1 MEIQDS
7 EIQGAD
13 ASSRDDSPRKGV
25 KRGDGKIVETPL
37 MRQYYEIKQQHP
49 DAVLLFRVGD
59 FYETFGEDAIF
70 ASKVLN
76 IVLTR
81 KANGSHTFIEL
92 AGFPHH
98 ALETYLYKL
107 VRAGGK
113 VAICEQLEDPKQT
126 KKLVKRGVTELITP
140 GISLNDRLLENGKNN
155 FLCGF
160 YPGQTVLPGSASSRP
175 ASFRK
180 KSKVCQD
187 SMGVSFLDVSTGE
200 FFVAEGSLDYVH
212 KLMDNFQPSEVVMP
226 REYRDEFFRIFGNRF
241 YVTVFEDWVFKPDFA
256 RELLLKHFKTNS
268 LKGFG
273 VESMVSAQIA
283 AASCLHYLIESKHE
297 QSSHISSLQKIVESR
312 YVWMDAFT
320 LRNLELLQPSSTAV
334 DDSKESENSL
344 WAVLDK
350 TSTPMGSR
358 LLRRMICLPLKD
370 QHQLEERFDYV
381 QTLIENRED
390 ADWLEE
396 KLSQM
401 GDLERLLSKVAAMR
415 ALPREMLQLKNT
427 LGILSEM
434 KSWGEE
440 ALLSAGAL
448 SATARL
454 KALSEAGES
463 VVSAD
468 GGSEPGSGGIH
479 AGGGVSLLYR
489 WASSLD
495 ACPELHAYLEK
506 SIDPDA
512 PALLAKGGVIASGLD
527 EELDEL
533 RKIAYSGKEYL
544 ADLLQ
549 RESKQSGITG
559 LKLGFNNVY
568 GYYLEVT
575 RSFKDKV
582 PAEWVRKQ
590 TLTNAERYITQDLK
604 EYEEKVLTAQ
614 EKIATVEAALYQKVL
629 EDSSA
634 FIKRIQES
642 VQKIAFFDI
651 MLSFAKVA
659 AQNGYV
665 RPQLADSYDLEII
678 QGRHPVIERHIPA
691 GQKYVPNDI
700 RFRQDGCRIMM
711 ITGPNMS
718 GKSAVLRQTALIVLM
733 AQIGSFVPAEAACI
747 GLVDKIFTR
756 VGATDNLASGESTF
770 MVEMNE
776 TANILNNLT
785 DRSLVLLDEIGRG
798 TSTYD
803 GISIAWA
810 IAEYLHDIPKRAA
823 KVLFATHYHELNQMA
838 ARFPHIRNY
847 HVRVKEMAGQVIFL
861 RTLAEGGSEH
871 SFGIHVAQMAGM
883 PRYVVER
890 AEEILESLEKGG
902 VHGQQRAILPGLRE
916 MAADSDGEGMI
927 PEAGQESA
935 EVRSPDLSRSD
946 ADACGRKAGY
956 AAIFDSREAKTDG
969 KGLVNVGQSSGKE
982 AHKPYQLSFIQLD
995 DPLLEKIRDEI
1006 LDLDINSLT
1015 PVQALNKLDEIKRLL
1030 GKK

>member
-1 MEIQDS
+1 MDIQAEGKPDT
-7 EIQGAD
+7 EVQGD
-13 ASSRDDSPRKGV
+13 ENTPKKGV
-25 KRGDGKIVETPL
+25 KRGDGKVVETPL

-113 VAICEQLEDPKQT
+113 VAICEQLEDPKLT

-155 FLCGF
+155 FLCGL
-160 YPGQTVLPGSASSRP
+160 YPGQAGPAGWGASLRQA
-175 ASFRK
+175 ASKK
-180 KSKVCQD
+180 KSKPAQE
-187 SMGVSFLDVSTGE
+187 MGISFLDVSTGE
-200 FFVAEGSLDYVH
+200 FFVAEGNMEYIH
-212 KLMDNFQPSEVVMP
+212 KLIDNFQPSEIVMP
-226 REYRDEFFRIFGNRF
+226 RDYRDEFFRLFGNRY

-273 VESMVSAQIA
+273 VENMVAAQIA

-334 DDSKESENSL
+334 DDSKAAENSL

-370 QHQLEERFDYV
+370 KDQLEERFDYV
-381 QTLIENRED
+381 QTLVENREA
-390 ADWLEE
+390 ADFLED
-396 KLSQM
+396 KFSQI

-427 LGILSEM
+427 LGILAGI
-434 KSWGEE
+434 KTWGE
-440 ALLSAGAL
+440 
-448 SATARL
+448 T
-454 KALSEAGES
+454 ALSEI
-463 VVSAD
+463 
-468 GGSEPGSGGIH
+468 P
-479 AGGGVSLLYR
+479 LLQA
-489 WASSLD
+489 WAASLD
-495 ACPELHAYLEK
+495 ECSQLHDYLAK

-512 PALLAKGGVIASGLD
+512 PALLSKGGVVASGVD
-527 EELDEL
+527 AELDEL
-533 RKIAYSGKEYL
+533 RRIAYSGKEYL
-544 ADLLQ
+544 AELLQ
-549 RESKQSGITG
+549 RESRQSGISG

-575 RSFKDKV
+575 HSFKDKV

-614 EKIATVEAALYQKVL
+614 DKITTVEAALYQKIL
-629 EDSSA
+629 EYSST

-642 VQKIAFFDI
+642 VQKIASFDV

-659 AQNGYV
+659 AQNKYV
-665 RPQLADSYDLEII
+665 RPQLMDSYDLEII

-700 RFRQDGCRIMM
+700 RFQKEGCRIMM

-733 AQIGSFVPAEAACI
+733 AQIGCFVPAEAARI

-847 HVRVKEMAGQVIFL
+847 HVRVKEMDGQVIFL

-883 PRYVVER
+883 PRFVVER
-890 AEEILESLEKGG
+890 AEEILGSLEKGG
-902 VHGQQRAILPGLRE
+902 VQGGQQRAILPGLNRVV
-916 MAADSDGEGMI
+916 AGSDRTEGDVTGTMEDFGQAEASECQGGGEASLETCSGKDIDGQMVGD
-927 PEAGQESA
+927 EAT
-935 EVRSPDLSRSD
+935 
-946 ADACGRKAGY
+946 
-956 AAIFDSREAKTDG
+956 FDSPERKMTG
-969 KGLVNVGQSSGKE
+969 KRGDRTMQPSEKE
-982 AHKPYQLSFIQLD
+982 VHKPYQLSFIQLD

-1006 LDLDINSLT
+1006 MDLDINSLT

>member
-1 MEIQDS
+1 MDIQAEGKPDT
-7 EIQGAD
+7 EVQGDKNA
-13 ASSRDDSPRKGV
+13 PKKGV
-25 KRGDGKIVETPL
+25 KRGDGKVVETPL

-113 VAICEQLEDPKQT
+113 VAICEQLEDPKLT

-155 FLCGF
+155 FLCGL
-160 YPGQTVLPGSASSRP
+160 YPGQAGPAGWGASLRQA
-175 ASFRK
+175 ASKK
-180 KSKVCQD
+180 KSKPAQE
-187 SMGVSFLDVSTGE
+187 MGISFLDVSTGE
-200 FFVAEGSLDYVH
+200 FFVAEGNMEYIH
-212 KLMDNFQPSEVVMP
+212 KLIDNFQPSEIVMP
-226 REYRDEFFRIFGNRF
+226 RDYRDEFFRLFGNRY

-273 VESMVSAQIA
+273 VENMVAAQIA

-334 DDSKESENSL
+334 DDSKAAENSL

-370 QHQLEERFDYV
+370 KDQLEERFDYV
-381 QTLIENRED
+381 QTLVENREA
-390 ADWLEE
+390 ADFLED
-396 KLSQM
+396 KFSQI

-427 LGILSEM
+427 LGILAGI
-434 KSWGEE
+434 KTWGE
-440 ALLSAGAL
+440 
-448 SATARL
+448 T
-454 KALSEAGES
+454 ALSEI
-463 VVSAD
+463 
-468 GGSEPGSGGIH
+468 P
-479 AGGGVSLLYR
+479 LLQA
-489 WASSLD
+489 WAASLD
-495 ACPELHAYLEK
+495 ECSQLHDYLAK

-512 PALLAKGGVIASGLD
+512 PALLSKGGVVASGVD
-527 EELDEL
+527 AELDEL
-533 RKIAYSGKEYL
+533 RRIAYSGKEYL
-544 ADLLQ
+544 AELLQ
-549 RESKQSGITG
+549 RESRQSGISG

-575 RSFKDKV
+575 HSFKDKV

-614 EKIATVEAALYQKVL
+614 DKITTVEAALYQKIL
-629 EDSSA
+629 EYSST

-642 VQKIAFFDI
+642 VQKIASFDV

-659 AQNGYV
+659 AQNKYV
-665 RPQLADSYDLEII
+665 RPQLMDSYDLEII

-700 RFRQDGCRIMM
+700 RFQKEGCRIMM

-733 AQIGSFVPAEAACI
+733 AQIGCFVPAEAARI

-847 HVRVKEMAGQVIFL
+847 HVRVKEMDGQVIFL

-883 PRYVVER
+883 PRFVVER
-890 AEEILESLEKGG
+890 AEEILGSLEKGG
-902 VHGQQRAILPGLRE
+902 VQGGQQRAILPGLNRVVTG
-916 MAADSDGEGMI
+916 SDGTEGDVTGMMKDSGQA
-927 PEAGQESA
+927 EASGCQGDGEASSETCFGEDIDGQMVGDEA
-935 EVRSPDLSRSD
+935 T
-946 ADACGRKAGY
+946 
-956 AAIFDSREAKTDG
+956 FDSPERKMTG
-969 KGLVNVGQSSGKE
+969 KRGDRTMQPSEKE
-982 AHKPYQLSFIQLD
+982 VHKPYQLSFIQLD

-1006 LDLDINSLT
+1006 MDLDINSLT

>member
-1 MEIQDS
+1 MVQEIS
-7 EIQGAD
+7 EESQGTQGRA
-13 ASSRDDSPRKGV
+13 AAKKGV
-25 KRGDGKIVETPL
+25 KRGDGTLVETPL

-92 AGFPHH
+92 AGFPYH

-113 VAICEQLEDPKQT
+113 VAICEQLEDPKLT

-140 GISLNDRLLENGKNN
+140 GISFNDRLLENGKNN
-155 FLCGF
+155 FLCGLF
-160 YPGQTVLPGSASSRP
+160 PGPDSLFLPG
-175 ASFRK
+175 RK
-180 KSKVCQD
+180 KSRKPASD
-187 SMGVSFLDVSTGE
+187 ISMGVAFLDVSTGE
-200 FFVAEGSLDYVH
+200 FFVAEGKQDYVR
-212 KLMDNFQPSEVVMP
+212 KLLDNFQPSEVVLP
-226 REYRDEFFRIFGNRF
+226 RAYREDFFQSFGNCY

-273 VESMVSAQIA
+273 VEEMPAAQIA

-297 QSSHISSLQKIVESR
+297 KSSHISSLQKIEESR

-320 LRNLELLQPSSTAV
+320 LRNLELLQPSSSAV
-334 DDSKESENSL
+334 EASKEAENSL

-350 TSTPMGSR
+350 TVTPMGSR

-370 QHQLEERFDYV
+370 KSALEERFDYV
-381 QTLIENRED
+381 QALFGNPDEASFLGD
-390 ADWLEE
+390 KLEH
-396 KLSQM
+396 M

-415 ALPREMLQLKNT
+415 ALPREMLQLKTALGLLAEIKAWGESAKNVEQKVENRREGKDGENT
-427 LGILSEM
+427 LNADSGLSGKKLVRE
-434 KSWGEE
+434 
-440 ALLSAGAL
+440 
-448 SATARL
+448 
-454 KALSEAGES
+454 
-463 VVSAD
+463 
-468 GGSEPGSGGIH
+468 
-479 AGGGVSLLYR
+479 
-489 WASSLD
+489 WAASLD
-495 ACPELHAYLEK
+495 TCSELYDYLEK
-506 SIDPDA
+506 SINPEA
-512 PALLAKGGVIASGLD
+512 PTLLAKGDVIASGMD
-527 EELDEL
+527 TELDEL
-533 RKIAYSGKEYL
+533 RKIAFSGKEYL
-544 ADLLQ
+544 AELLQ
-549 RESKQSGITG
+549 RESQESGITG

-575 RSFKDKV
+575 QSFKDKV
-582 PAEWVRKQ
+582 PPQWVRKQ

-604 EYEEKVLTAQ
+604 AYEEKVLTAQ
-614 EKIATVEAALYQKVL
+614 EKITTVESRLYQQVL
-629 EDSSA
+629 A
-634 FIKRIQES
+634 HAATYIKRIQES
-642 VQKIAFFDI
+642 VQKIAFFDV
-651 MLSFAKVA
+651 MLSFAKVSK
-659 AQNGYV
+659 QNKYV
-665 RPQLADSYDLEII
+665 RPDLENDYDLEII

-691 GQKYVPNDI
+691 GQSYVPNDI
-700 RFRQDGCRIMM
+700 RFKRDACRIMM

-733 AQIGSFVPAEAACI
+733 AQIGCFVPAQAARI

-810 IAEYLHDIPKRAA
+810 IAEYLHDAPKRSA

-847 HVRVKEMAGQVIFL
+847 HVRVKEVGDQVIFL

-871 SFGIHVAQMAGM
+871 SFGIHVAQLAGM
-883 PRYVVER
+883 PPFVVRR
-890 AEEILESLEKGG
+890 AEEILQGLENGT
-902 VHGQQRAILPGLRE
+902 
-916 MAADSDGEGMI
+916 
-927 PEAGQESA
+927 GQERLQ
-935 EVRSPDLSRSD
+935 RSISDLSRSVEAPAGQD
-946 ADACGRKAGY
+946 GDGLPASQVPTSDSQEVKMLSNPLSDGTQNADK
-956 AAIFDSREAKTDG
+956 
-969 KGLVNVGQSSGKE
+969 KE
-982 AHKPYQLSFIQLD
+982 HKPYQLSFIQLD

-1006 LDLDINSLT
+1006 MDLDINSLT
-1015 PVQALNKLDEIKRLL
+1015 PVQALNKLDEIKRLI
-1030 GKK
+1030 GKKD

>member
-1 MEIQDS
+1 MDIQAEGKPDT
-7 EIQGAD
+7 EVQGD
-13 ASSRDDSPRKGV
+13 ENTPKKGV
-25 KRGDGKIVETPL
+25 KRGDGKVVETPL

-113 VAICEQLEDPKQT
+113 VAICEQLEDPKLT

-155 FLCGF
+155 FLCGL
-160 YPGQTVLPGSASSRP
+160 YPGQAGPAGWGASLRQA
-175 ASFRK
+175 ASKK
-180 KSKVCQD
+180 KSKPAQE
-187 SMGVSFLDVSTGE
+187 MGISFLDVSTGE
-200 FFVAEGSLDYVH
+200 FFVAEGNMEYIH
-212 KLMDNFQPSEVVMP
+212 KLIDNFQPSEIVMP
-226 REYRDEFFRIFGNRF
+226 RDYRDEFFRLFGNRY

-273 VESMVSAQIA
+273 VENMVAAQIA

-334 DDSKESENSL
+334 DDSKEAENSL

-370 QHQLEERFDYV
+370 KDQLEERFDYV
-381 QTLIENRED
+381 QTLVENREA
-390 ADWLEE
+390 ADFLED
-396 KLSQM
+396 KLSQI

-427 LGILSEM
+427 LGILAGI
-434 KSWGEE
+434 KTWGE
-440 ALLSAGAL
+440 
-448 SATARL
+448 T
-454 KALSEAGES
+454 ALSEI
-463 VVSAD
+463 
-468 GGSEPGSGGIH
+468 P
-479 AGGGVSLLYR
+479 LLQA
-489 WASSLD
+489 WAASLD
-495 ACPELHAYLEK
+495 ECPQLHDYLAK

-512 PALLAKGGVIASGLD
+512 PALLSKGGVVASGVD
-527 EELDEL
+527 AELDEL
-533 RKIAYSGKEYL
+533 RRIAYSGKEYL
-544 ADLLQ
+544 AELLQ
-549 RESKQSGITG
+549 RESRQSGISG

-575 RSFKDKV
+575 HSFKDKV

-614 EKIATVEAALYQKVL
+614 DKITTVEAALYQKIL
-629 EDSSA
+629 EYSSA

-642 VQKIAFFDI
+642 VQKIASFDV

-659 AQNGYV
+659 AQNKYV
-665 RPQLADSYDLEII
+665 RPQLMDSYDLEII

-700 RFRQDGCRIMM
+700 RFQKEGCRIMM

-733 AQIGSFVPAEAACI
+733 AQIGCFVPAEAARI

-847 HVRVKEMAGQVIFL
+847 HVRVKEMDGQVIFL

-883 PRYVVER
+883 PRFVVER
-890 AEEILESLEKGG
+890 AEEILGSLEKGG
-902 VHGQQRAILPGLRE
+902 VQGGQQRAILPGLNRVV
-916 MAADSDGEGMI
+916 AGSDRTEGDVTGTMEDFGQAEASECQGGGEASLETCSGKDIDGQMVGD
-927 PEAGQESA
+927 EAT
-935 EVRSPDLSRSD
+935 
-946 ADACGRKAGY
+946 
-956 AAIFDSREAKTDG
+956 FDSPERKMTG
-969 KGLVNVGQSSGKE
+969 KRGDRTMQPSEKE
-982 AHKPYQLSFIQLD
+982 VHKPYQLSLIQLD

-1006 LDLDINSLT
+1006 MDLDINSLT

>member
-1 MEIQDS
+1 MDIQAEGKPDT
-7 EIQGAD
+7 EVQGD
-13 ASSRDDSPRKGV
+13 ENTPKKGV
-25 KRGDGKIVETPL
+25 KRGDGKVVETPL

-113 VAICEQLEDPKQT
+113 VAICEQLEDPKLT

-155 FLCGF
+155 FLCGL
-160 YPGQTVLPGSASSRP
+160 YPGQAGPAGWGASLRQA
-175 ASFRK
+175 ASKK
-180 KSKVCQD
+180 KSKPAQE
-187 SMGVSFLDVSTGE
+187 MGISFLDVSTGE
-200 FFVAEGSLDYVH
+200 FFVAEGNMEYIH
-212 KLMDNFQPSEVVMP
+212 KLIDNFQPSEIVMP
-226 REYRDEFFRIFGNRF
+226 RDYRDEFFRLFGNRY

-273 VESMVSAQIA
+273 VENMVAAQIA

-334 DDSKESENSL
+334 DDSKAAENSL

-370 QHQLEERFDYV
+370 KDQLEERFDYV
-381 QTLIENRED
+381 QTLVENREA
-390 ADWLEE
+390 ADFLED
-396 KLSQM
+396 KFSQI

-427 LGILSEM
+427 LGILAGI
-434 KSWGEE
+434 KTWGE
-440 ALLSAGAL
+440 
-448 SATARL
+448 T
-454 KALSEAGES
+454 ALSEI
-463 VVSAD
+463 
-468 GGSEPGSGGIH
+468 P
-479 AGGGVSLLYR
+479 LLQA
-489 WASSLD
+489 WAASLD
-495 ACPELHAYLEK
+495 ECSQLHDYLAK

-512 PALLAKGGVIASGLD
+512 PALLSKGGVVASGVD
-527 EELDEL
+527 AELDEL
-533 RKIAYSGKEYL
+533 RRIAYSGKEYL
-544 ADLLQ
+544 AELLQ
-549 RESKQSGITG
+549 RESRQSGISG

-575 RSFKDKV
+575 HSFKDKV

-614 EKIATVEAALYQKVL
+614 DKITTVEAALYQKIL
-629 EDSSA
+629 EYSST

-642 VQKIAFFDI
+642 VQKIASFDV

-659 AQNGYV
+659 AQNKYV
-665 RPQLADSYDLEII
+665 RPQLMDSYDLEII

-700 RFRQDGCRIMM
+700 RFQKEGCRIMM

-733 AQIGSFVPAEAACI
+733 AQIGCFVPAEAARI

-847 HVRVKEMAGQVIFL
+847 HVRVKEMDGQVIFL

-883 PRYVVER
+883 PRFVVER
-890 AEEILESLEKGG
+890 AEEILGSLEKGG
-902 VHGQQRAILPGLRE
+902 VQGGQQRAILPGLNRVV
-916 MAADSDGEGMI
+916 AGSDRTEGDVTGTMEDFGQAEASKCQGGGEASLETCSGKDIDGQMVGD
-927 PEAGQESA
+927 EAT
-935 EVRSPDLSRSD
+935 
-946 ADACGRKAGY
+946 
-956 AAIFDSREAKTDG
+956 FDSPERKMTG
-969 KGLVNVGQSSGKE
+969 KRGDRTMQPSEKE
-982 AHKPYQLSFIQLD
+982 VHKPYQLSFIQLD

-1006 LDLDINSLT
+1006 MDLDINSLT

>member
-1 MEIQDS
+1 MDIQAEGKPDT
-7 EIQGAD
+7 EVQGDENA
-13 ASSRDDSPRKGV
+13 PKKGV
-25 KRGDGKIVETPL
+25 KRGDGKVVETPL

-113 VAICEQLEDPKQT
+113 VAICEQLEDPKLT

-155 FLCGF
+155 FLCGL
-160 YPGQTVLPGSASSRP
+160 YPGQAGPAGWGASLRQA
-175 ASFRK
+175 ASKK
-180 KSKVCQD
+180 KSKPAQE
-187 SMGVSFLDVSTGE
+187 MGISFLDVSTGE
-200 FFVAEGSLDYVH
+200 FFVAEGNMEYIH
-212 KLMDNFQPSEVVMP
+212 KLIDNFQPSEIVMP
-226 REYRDEFFRIFGNRF
+226 RDYRDEFFRLFGNRY

-273 VESMVSAQIA
+273 VENMVAAQIA

-334 DDSKESENSL
+334 DDSKEAENSL

-370 QHQLEERFDYV
+370 KDQLEERFDYV
-381 QTLIENRED
+381 QTLVENREA
-390 ADWLEE
+390 ADFLED
-396 KLSQM
+396 KLSQI

-427 LGILSEM
+427 LGVLAGI
-434 KSWGEE
+434 KSWGE
-440 ALLSAGAL
+440 
-448 SATARL
+448 T
-454 KALSEAGES
+454 ALSEI
-463 VVSAD
+463 
-468 GGSEPGSGGIH
+468 P
-479 AGGGVSLLYR
+479 LLQA
-489 WASSLD
+489 WAASLD
-495 ACPELHAYLEK
+495 ECSQLHDYLAK

-512 PALLAKGGVIASGLD
+512 PALLSKGGVVASGVD
-527 EELDEL
+527 AELDEL
-533 RKIAYSGKEYL
+533 RRIAYSGKEYL
-544 ADLLQ
+544 AELLQ
-549 RESKQSGITG
+549 RESRQSGISG

-575 RSFKDKV
+575 HSFKDKV

-614 EKIATVEAALYQKVL
+614 DKITTVEAALYQKIL
-629 EDSSA
+629 EYSST

-642 VQKIAFFDI
+642 VQKIASFDV

-659 AQNGYV
+659 AQNKYV
-665 RPQLADSYDLEII
+665 RPQLMDSYDLEII

-700 RFRQDGCRIMM
+700 RFQKEGCRIMM

-733 AQIGSFVPAEAACI
+733 AQIGCFVPAEAARI

-847 HVRVKEMAGQVIFL
+847 HVRVKEMDGQVIFL

-883 PRYVVER
+883 PRFVVER
-890 AEEILESLEKGG
+890 AEEILGSLEKGG
-902 VHGQQRAILPGLRE
+902 VQGGQQRAILPGLNRVVAGLDRTE
-916 MAADSDGEGMI
+916 GDVTGTMEDSGQAEASECQGGGEASLETCSGKDIDGQMVGD
-927 PEAGQESA
+927 EAT
-935 EVRSPDLSRSD
+935 
-946 ADACGRKAGY
+946 
-956 AAIFDSREAKTDG
+956 FDSPERKVTG
-969 KGLVNVGQSSGKE
+969 KRGDRTMQPSEKE
-982 AHKPYQLSFIQLD
+982 VHKPYQLSFIQLD

-1006 LDLDINSLT
+1006 MDLDINSLT

>member
-448 SATARL
+448 SATAL

-642 VQKIAFFDI
+642 VQKIAFFDV

-700 RFRQDGCRIMM
+700 RFRKDGCRIMM

-847 HVRVKEMAGQVIFL
+847 HVRVKEMDGQVIFL

-946 ADACGRKAGY
+946 ADACGRKAEY

>member
-1 MEIQDS
+1 MDIQAEGKPDT
-7 EIQGAD
+7 EVQGD
-13 ASSRDDSPRKGV
+13 ENTPKKGV
-25 KRGDGKIVETPL
+25 KRGDGKVVETPL

-113 VAICEQLEDPKQT
+113 VAICEQLEDPKLT

-155 FLCGF
+155 FLCGL
-160 YPGQTVLPGSASSRP
+160 YPGQAGPAGWGASLRQA
-175 ASFRK
+175 ASKK
-180 KSKVCQD
+180 KSKPAQE
-187 SMGVSFLDVSTGE
+187 MGISFLDVSTGE
-200 FFVAEGSLDYVH
+200 FFVAEGNMEYIH
-212 KLMDNFQPSEVVMP
+212 KLIDNFQPSEIVMP
-226 REYRDEFFRIFGNRF
+226 RDYRDEFFRLFGNRY

-273 VESMVSAQIA
+273 VENMVAAQIA

-334 DDSKESENSL
+334 DDSKEAENSL

-370 QHQLEERFDYV
+370 KDQLEERFDYV
-381 QTLIENRED
+381 QTLVENREA
-390 ADWLEE
+390 ADFLED
-396 KLSQM
+396 KFSQI

-427 LGILSEM
+427 LGILAGI
-434 KSWGEE
+434 KTWGE
-440 ALLSAGAL
+440 
-448 SATARL
+448 T
-454 KALSEAGES
+454 ALSEI
-463 VVSAD
+463 
-468 GGSEPGSGGIH
+468 P
-479 AGGGVSLLYR
+479 LLQA
-489 WASSLD
+489 WAASLD
-495 ACPELHAYLEK
+495 ECSQLHDYLAK

-512 PALLAKGGVIASGLD
+512 PALLSKGGVVASGVD
-527 EELDEL
+527 AELDEL
-533 RKIAYSGKEYL
+533 RRIAYSGKEYL
-544 ADLLQ
+544 AELLQ
-549 RESKQSGITG
+549 RESRQSGISG

-575 RSFKDKV
+575 HSFKDKV

-614 EKIATVEAALYQKVL
+614 DKITTVEAALYQKIL
-629 EDSSA
+629 EYSST

-642 VQKIAFFDI
+642 VQKIASFDV

-659 AQNGYV
+659 AQNKYV
-665 RPQLADSYDLEII
+665 RPQLMDSYDLEII

-700 RFRQDGCRIMM
+700 RFQKEGCRIMM

-733 AQIGSFVPAEAACI
+733 AQIGCFVPAEAARI

-847 HVRVKEMAGQVIFL
+847 HVRVKEMDGQVIFL

-883 PRYVVER
+883 PRFVVER
-890 AEEILESLEKGG
+890 AEEILGSLEKGG
-902 VHGQQRAILPGLRE
+902 VQGGQQRAILPGLNRVV
-916 MAADSDGEGMI
+916 AGSDRTEGDVTGTMEDFGQAEASECQGGGEASLETCSGKDIDGQMVGD
-927 PEAGQESA
+927 EAT
-935 EVRSPDLSRSD
+935 
-946 ADACGRKAGY
+946 
-956 AAIFDSREAKTDG
+956 FDSPERKMTG
-969 KGLVNVGQSSGKE
+969 KRGDRTMQPSEKE
-982 AHKPYQLSFIQLD
+982 VHKPYQLSFIQLD

-1006 LDLDINSLT
+1006 MDLDINSLT

>member
-1 MEIQDS
+1 MDIQAEEKPDA
-7 EIQGAD
+7 EVQGD
-13 ASSRDDSPRKGV
+13 ENTPKKGV
-25 KRGDGKIVETPL
+25 KRGDGKVVETPL

-113 VAICEQLEDPKQT
+113 VAICEQLEDPKLT

-155 FLCGF
+155 FLCGL
-160 YPGQTVLPGSASSRP
+160 YPGQAGPAGWGASLRQA
-175 ASFRK
+175 ASKK
-180 KSKVCQD
+180 KSKPAQE
-187 SMGVSFLDVSTGE
+187 MGISFLDVSTGE
-200 FFVAEGSLDYVH
+200 FFVAEGNMEYIH
-212 KLMDNFQPSEVVMP
+212 KLIDNFQPSEIVMP
-226 REYRDEFFRIFGNRF
+226 RDYRDEFFRLFGNRY

-273 VESMVSAQIA
+273 VENMVAAQIA

-334 DDSKESENSL
+334 DDSKEAENSL

-370 QHQLEERFDYV
+370 KDQLEERFDYV
-381 QTLIENRED
+381 QTLVENREA
-390 ADWLEE
+390 ADFLED
-396 KLSQM
+396 KFSQI

-427 LGILSEM
+427 LGILAGI
-434 KSWGEE
+434 KTWGE
-440 ALLSAGAL
+440 
-448 SATARL
+448 T
-454 KALSEAGES
+454 ALSEI
-463 VVSAD
+463 
-468 GGSEPGSGGIH
+468 P
-479 AGGGVSLLYR
+479 LLQA
-489 WASSLD
+489 WAASLD
-495 ACPELHAYLEK
+495 ECSQLHDYLAK

-512 PALLAKGGVIASGLD
+512 PALLSKGGVVASGVD
-527 EELDEL
+527 AELDEL
-533 RKIAYSGKEYL
+533 RRIAYSGKEYL
-544 ADLLQ
+544 AELLQ
-549 RESKQSGITG
+549 RESRQSGISG

-575 RSFKDKV
+575 HSFKDKV

-614 EKIATVEAALYQKVL
+614 DKITTVEAALYQKIL
-629 EDSSA
+629 EYSST

-642 VQKIAFFDI
+642 VQKIASFDV

-659 AQNGYV
+659 AQNKYV
-665 RPQLADSYDLEII
+665 RPQLMDSYDLEII

-700 RFRQDGCRIMM
+700 RFQKEGCRIMM

-733 AQIGSFVPAEAACI
+733 AQIGCFVPAEAARI

-847 HVRVKEMAGQVIFL
+847 HVRVKEMDGQVIFL

-883 PRYVVER
+883 PRFVVER
-890 AEEILESLEKGG
+890 AEEILGSLEKGG
-902 VHGQQRAILPGLRE
+902 VQGGQQRAILPGLNRVVAGTDGMKGDVTGTME
-916 MAADSDGEGMI
+916 DSGQAEASECQGGGEASLETCSGKDIDGQMVGD
-927 PEAGQESA
+927 EAT
-935 EVRSPDLSRSD
+935 
-946 ADACGRKAGY
+946 
-956 AAIFDSREAKTDG
+956 FDSPERKMTG
-969 KGLVNVGQSSGKE
+969 KRGDRTMQPSEKE
-982 AHKPYQLSFIQLD
+982 VHKPYQLSFIQLD

-1006 LDLDINSLT
+1006 MDLDINSLT

>member
-1 MEIQDS
+1 MDIQAEGKPDT
-7 EIQGAD
+7 EVQGD
-13 ASSRDDSPRKGV
+13 ENTPKKGV
-25 KRGDGKIVETPL
+25 KRGDGKVVETPL

-113 VAICEQLEDPKQT
+113 VAICEQLEDPKLT

-155 FLCGF
+155 FLCGL
-160 YPGQTVLPGSASSRP
+160 YPGQAGPAGWGASLRQA
-175 ASFRK
+175 ASKK
-180 KSKVCQD
+180 KSKPAQE
-187 SMGVSFLDVSTGE
+187 MGISFLDVSTGE
-200 FFVAEGSLDYVH
+200 FFVAEGNMEYIH
-212 KLMDNFQPSEVVMP
+212 KLIDNFQPSEIVMP
-226 REYRDEFFRIFGNRF
+226 RDYRDEFFRLFGNRY

-273 VESMVSAQIA
+273 VENMVAAQIA

-334 DDSKESENSL
+334 DDSKEAENSL

-370 QHQLEERFDYV
+370 KDQLEERFDYV
-381 QTLIENRED
+381 QTLVENREA
-390 ADWLEE
+390 ADFLED
-396 KLSQM
+396 KFSQI

-427 LGILSEM
+427 LGILAGI
-434 KSWGEE
+434 KTWGE
-440 ALLSAGAL
+440 
-448 SATARL
+448 T
-454 KALSEAGES
+454 ALSEI
-463 VVSAD
+463 
-468 GGSEPGSGGIH
+468 P
-479 AGGGVSLLYR
+479 LLQA
-489 WASSLD
+489 WAASLD
-495 ACPELHAYLEK
+495 ECSQLHDYLAK

-512 PALLAKGGVIASGLD
+512 PALLSKGGVVASGVD
-527 EELDEL
+527 AELDEL
-533 RKIAYSGKEYL
+533 RRIAYSGKEYL
-544 ADLLQ
+544 AELLQ
-549 RESKQSGITG
+549 RESRQSGISG

-575 RSFKDKV
+575 HSFKDKV

-614 EKIATVEAALYQKVL
+614 DKITTVEAALYQKIL
-629 EDSSA
+629 EYSST

-642 VQKIAFFDI
+642 VQKIASFDV

-659 AQNGYV
+659 AQNKYV
-665 RPQLADSYDLEII
+665 RPQLMDSYDLEII

-700 RFRQDGCRIMM
+700 RFQKEGCRIMM

-733 AQIGSFVPAEAACI
+733 AQIGCFVPAEAARI

-847 HVRVKEMAGQVIFL
+847 HVRVKEMDGQVIFL

-883 PRYVVER
+883 PRFVVER
-890 AEEILESLEKGG
+890 AEEILGSLEKGG
-902 VHGQQRAILPGLRE
+902 VQGGQQRAILPGLNRVV
-916 MAADSDGEGMI
+916 AGSDRTEGDVTGTMEDFGQAEASECQGGGEASLETCSGKDIDGQMVGD
-927 PEAGQESA
+927 EAT
-935 EVRSPDLSRSD
+935 
-946 ADACGRKAGY
+946 
-956 AAIFDSREAKTDG
+956 FDSPERKMTG
-969 KGLVNVGQSSGKE
+969 KRGGRVMQPSEKE
-982 AHKPYQLSFIQLD
+982 VHKPYQLSFIQLD

-1006 LDLDINSLT
+1006 MDLDINSLT

>member
-440 ALLSAGAL
+440 ALLSAG
-448 SATARL
+448 
-454 KALSEAGES
+454 ES

-479 AGGGVSLLYR
+479 AVGGVSLLYR

-642 VQKIAFFDI
+642 VQKIAFFDV

-700 RFRQDGCRIMM
+700 RFRKDGCRIMM

>member
-1 MEIQDS
+1 MDIQAEGKPDT
-7 EIQGAD
+7 EVQGDENA
-13 ASSRDDSPRKGV
+13 PKKGV
-25 KRGDGKIVETPL
+25 KRGDGKVVETPL

-113 VAICEQLEDPKQT
+113 VAICEQLEDPKLT

-155 FLCGF
+155 FLCGL
-160 YPGQTVLPGSASSRP
+160 YPGQAGPAGWGASLRQA
-175 ASFRK
+175 ASKK
-180 KSKVCQD
+180 KSKPAQE
-187 SMGVSFLDVSTGE
+187 MGISFLDVSTGE
-200 FFVAEGSLDYVH
+200 FFVAEGHMEYIH
-212 KLMDNFQPSEVVMP
+212 KLIDNFQPSEIVMP
-226 REYRDEFFRIFGNRF
+226 RDYRDEFFRLFGNRY
-241 YVTVFEDWVFKPDFA
+241 YVTVFEDWVFKSDFA

-273 VESMVSAQIA
+273 VENMVAAQIA

-334 DDSKESENSL
+334 DDSKEAENSL

-370 QHQLEERFDYV
+370 KDQLEERFDYV
-381 QTLIENRED
+381 QTLVENREA
-390 ADWLEE
+390 ADFLED
-396 KLSQM
+396 KFSQI

-427 LGILSEM
+427 LGILAGI
-434 KSWGEE
+434 KTWGE
-440 ALLSAGAL
+440 
-448 SATARL
+448 T
-454 KALSEAGES
+454 ALSEI
-463 VVSAD
+463 
-468 GGSEPGSGGIH
+468 P
-479 AGGGVSLLYR
+479 LLQA
-489 WASSLD
+489 WAASLD
-495 ACPELHAYLEK
+495 ECSQLHDYLAK

-512 PALLAKGGVIASGLD
+512 PALLSKGGVVASGVD
-527 EELDEL
+527 AELDEL
-533 RKIAYSGKEYL
+533 RRIAYSGKEYL
-544 ADLLQ
+544 AELLQ
-549 RESKQSGITG
+549 RESRQSGISG

-575 RSFKDKV
+575 HSFKDKV

-614 EKIATVEAALYQKVL
+614 DKITTVEAALYQKIL
-629 EDSSA
+629 EYSST

-642 VQKIAFFDI
+642 VQKIASFDV

-659 AQNGYV
+659 AQNKYV
-665 RPQLADSYDLEII
+665 RPQLMDSYDLEII

-700 RFRQDGCRIMM
+700 RFQKEGCRIMM

-733 AQIGSFVPAEAACI
+733 AQIGCFVPAEAARI

-847 HVRVKEMAGQVIFL
+847 HVRVKEMDGQVIFL

-883 PRYVVER
+883 PRFVVER
-890 AEEILESLEKGG
+890 AEEILGSLEKGG
-902 VHGQQRAILPGLRE
+902 VQGGQQRAILPGLNRVV
-916 MAADSDGEGMI
+916 AGSDRTEGDVTGTMEDFGQAEASECQGGGEASLETCSGKDIDGQMVGD
-927 PEAGQESA
+927 EAT
-935 EVRSPDLSRSD
+935 
-946 ADACGRKAGY
+946 
-956 AAIFDSREAKTDG
+956 FDSPERKMTG
-969 KGLVNVGQSSGKE
+969 KRGDRTMQPSEKE
-982 AHKPYQLSFIQLD
+982 VHKPYQLSFIQLD

-1006 LDLDINSLT
+1006 MDLDINSLT

>member
-1 MEIQDS
+1 MDIQAEGKPDT
-7 EIQGAD
+7 EVQGD
-13 ASSRDDSPRKGV
+13 ENTPKKGV
-25 KRGDGKIVETPL
+25 KRGDGKVVETPL

-113 VAICEQLEDPKQT
+113 VAICEQLEDPKLT

-155 FLCGF
+155 FLCGL
-160 YPGQTVLPGSASSRP
+160 YPGQAGPAGWGASLRQA
-175 ASFRK
+175 ASKK
-180 KSKVCQD
+180 KSKPAQE
-187 SMGVSFLDVSTGE
+187 MGISFLDVSTGE
-200 FFVAEGSLDYVH
+200 FFVAEGNMEYIH
-212 KLMDNFQPSEVVMP
+212 KLIDNFQPSEIVMP
-226 REYRDEFFRIFGNRF
+226 RDYRDEFFRLFGNRY

-273 VESMVSAQIA
+273 VENMVAAQIA

-334 DDSKESENSL
+334 DDSKEAENSL

-370 QHQLEERFDYV
+370 KDQLEERFDYV
-381 QTLIENRED
+381 QTLVENREA
-390 ADWLEE
+390 ADFLED
-396 KLSQM
+396 KLSQI

-427 LGILSEM
+427 LGILAGI
-434 KSWGEE
+434 KAWGE
-440 ALLSAGAL
+440 
-448 SATARL
+448 T
-454 KALSEAGES
+454 ALSEI
-463 VVSAD
+463 
-468 GGSEPGSGGIH
+468 P
-479 AGGGVSLLYR
+479 LLQA
-489 WASSLD
+489 WAASLD
-495 ACPELHAYLEK
+495 ECPQLHDYLAK

-512 PALLAKGGVIASGLD
+512 PALLSKGGVVASGVD
-527 EELDEL
+527 AELDEL
-533 RKIAYSGKEYL
+533 RRIAYSGKEYL
-544 ADLLQ
+544 AELLQ
-549 RESKQSGITG
+549 RESRQSGISG

-575 RSFKDKV
+575 HSFKDKV

-614 EKIATVEAALYQKVL
+614 DKITTVEAALYQKIL
-629 EDSSA
+629 EYSST

-642 VQKIAFFDI
+642 VQKIASFDV

-659 AQNGYV
+659 AQNKYV
-665 RPQLADSYDLEII
+665 RPQLMDSYDLEII

-700 RFRQDGCRIMM
+700 RFQKEGCRIMM

-718 GKSAVLRQTALIVLM
+718 GKSAVLRQTALIALM
-733 AQIGSFVPAEAACI
+733 AQIGCFVPAEAAQI

-847 HVRVKEMAGQVIFL
+847 HVRVKEMGGQVIFL

-883 PRYVVER
+883 PRFVVER

-902 VHGQQRAILPGLRE
+902 VQGGQQRAILPGLNRVVTG
-916 MAADSDGEGMI
+916 SDGTEGDVTGSMEDSRQA
-927 PEAGQESA
+927 EASECQGGGEASLETCSGKDIDGQMVGDEA
-935 EVRSPDLSRSD
+935 T
-946 ADACGRKAGY
+946 
-956 AAIFDSREAKTDG
+956 FDSPERKMTG
-969 KGLVNVGQSSGKE
+969 KRGDRTMQPSEKE
-982 AHKPYQLSFIQLD
+982 VHKPYQLSFIQLD

-1006 LDLDINSLT
+1006 MDLDINSLT

>member
-440 ALLSAGAL
+440 ALLPAGAL
-448 SATARL
+448 SATAL

-468 GGSEPGSGGIH
+468 GGSEPGSEGIH
-479 AGGGVSLLYR
+479 AGGGLSLLYR

-629 EDSSA
+629 EDSSV

-642 VQKIAFFDI
+642 VQKIAFFDV

-700 RFRQDGCRIMM
+700 RFRKDGCRIMM

-847 HVRVKEMAGQVIFL
+847 HVRVKEMDGQVIFL

-946 ADACGRKAGY
+946 ADACGRKAEY

-1006 LDLDINSLT
+1006 LDLDINRLT

>member
-13 ASSRDDSPRKGV
+13 ASSRDDSSRKGV

-415 ALPREMLQLKNT
+415 ALPREILQLKNT

-440 ALLSAGAL
+440 ALLPAGAL
-448 SATARL
+448 SATAL
-454 KALSEAGES
+454 NALSEAGES

-479 AGGGVSLLYR
+479 ARGGVSLLYR

-642 VQKIAFFDI
+642 VQKIAFFDV

-700 RFRQDGCRIMM
+700 RFRKDGCRIMM

-847 HVRVKEMAGQVIFL
+847 HVRVKEMDGQVIFL

-946 ADACGRKAGY
+946 ADACGRKAEY

-969 KGLVNVGQSSGKE
+969 KGLVNVSQSSGKE

>member
-1 MEIQDS
+1 MDIQAEGKPDT
-7 EIQGAD
+7 EVQGD
-13 ASSRDDSPRKGV
+13 ENTPKKGV
-25 KRGDGKIVETPL
+25 KRGDGKVVETPL

-113 VAICEQLEDPKQT
+113 VAICEQLEDPKLT

-155 FLCGF
+155 FLCGL
-160 YPGQTVLPGSASSRP
+160 YPGQAGPAGWGASLRQA
-175 ASFRK
+175 ASKK
-180 KSKVCQD
+180 KSKPAQE
-187 SMGVSFLDVSTGE
+187 MGISFLDVSTGE
-200 FFVAEGSLDYVH
+200 FFVAEGNMEYIH
-212 KLMDNFQPSEVVMP
+212 KLIDNFQPSEIVMP
-226 REYRDEFFRIFGNRF
+226 RDYRDEFFRLFGNRY

-273 VESMVSAQIA
+273 VENMVAAQIA

-334 DDSKESENSL
+334 DDSKEAENSL

-370 QHQLEERFDYV
+370 KDQLEERFDYV
-381 QTLIENRED
+381 QTLVENREA
-390 ADWLEE
+390 ADFLED
-396 KLSQM
+396 KLSQI

-415 ALPREMLQLKNT
+415 ALPREMLQLKDT
-427 LGILSEM
+427 LGILAGI
-434 KSWGEE
+434 KAWGE
-440 ALLSAGAL
+440 
-448 SATARL
+448 T
-454 KALSEAGES
+454 ALSEI
-463 VVSAD
+463 
-468 GGSEPGSGGIH
+468 P
-479 AGGGVSLLYR
+479 LLQA
-489 WASSLD
+489 WAASLD
-495 ACPELHAYLEK
+495 ECSQLHDYLAK

-512 PALLAKGGVIASGLD
+512 PAFLSKGGVVASGVD
-527 EELDEL
+527 AELDEL
-533 RKIAYSGKEYL
+533 RRIAYSGKEYL
-544 ADLLQ
+544 AELLQ
-549 RESKQSGITG
+549 RESRQSGISG

-575 RSFKDKV
+575 HSFKDKV

-614 EKIATVEAALYQKVL
+614 DKITTVEAALYQKIL
-629 EDSSA
+629 EYSST

-642 VQKIAFFDI
+642 VQKIASFDV

-659 AQNGYV
+659 AQNKYV
-665 RPQLADSYDLEII
+665 RPQLMDSYDLEII

-700 RFRQDGCRIMM
+700 RFQKEGCRIMM

-733 AQIGSFVPAEAACI
+733 AQIGCFVPAEAARI

-847 HVRVKEMAGQVIFL
+847 HVRVKEMDGQVIFL

-883 PRYVVER
+883 PRFVVER

-902 VHGQQRAILPGLRE
+902 VQGGQQRAILPGLNRVVTGSDRTKGDVTGTME
-916 MAADSDGEGMI
+916 DSGQAEASECQGDGEASLETCSGKDIDGQMVGD
-927 PEAGQESA
+927 EAT
-935 EVRSPDLSRSD
+935 
-946 ADACGRKAGY
+946 
-956 AAIFDSREAKTDG
+956 FDSPERKMTG
-969 KGLVNVGQSSGKE
+969 KRGDRTMQPSEKE
-982 AHKPYQLSFIQLD
+982 VHKPYQLSFIQLD

-1006 LDLDINSLT
+1006 MDLDINSLT

>member
-1 MEIQDS
+1 MDIQAEEKPDA
-7 EIQGAD
+7 EVQGD
-13 ASSRDDSPRKGV
+13 ENTPKKGV
-25 KRGDGKIVETPL
+25 KRGDGKVVETPL

-113 VAICEQLEDPKQT
+113 VAICEQLEDPKLT

-155 FLCGF
+155 FLCGL
-160 YPGQTVLPGSASSRP
+160 YPGQAGPAGWGASLRQA
-175 ASFRK
+175 ASKK
-180 KSKVCQD
+180 KSKPAQE
-187 SMGVSFLDVSTGE
+187 MGISFLDVSTGE
-200 FFVAEGSLDYVH
+200 FFVAEGNMEYIH
-212 KLMDNFQPSEVVMP
+212 KLIDNFQPSEIVMP
-226 REYRDEFFRIFGNRF
+226 RDYRDEFFRLFGNRY

-273 VESMVSAQIA
+273 VENMVAAQIA

-334 DDSKESENSL
+334 DDSKAAENSL

-370 QHQLEERFDYV
+370 KDQLEERFDYV
-381 QTLIENRED
+381 QTLVENREA
-390 ADWLEE
+390 ADFLED
-396 KLSQM
+396 KFSQI

-427 LGILSEM
+427 LGILAGI
-434 KSWGEE
+434 KTWGE
-440 ALLSAGAL
+440 
-448 SATARL
+448 T
-454 KALSEAGES
+454 ALSEI
-463 VVSAD
+463 
-468 GGSEPGSGGIH
+468 P
-479 AGGGVSLLYR
+479 LLQA
-489 WASSLD
+489 WAASLD
-495 ACPELHAYLEK
+495 ECSQLHDYLAK

-512 PALLAKGGVIASGLD
+512 PALLSKGGVVASGVD
-527 EELDEL
+527 AELDEL
-533 RKIAYSGKEYL
+533 RRIAYSGKEYL
-544 ADLLQ
+544 AELLQ
-549 RESKQSGITG
+549 RESRQSGISG

-575 RSFKDKV
+575 HSFKDKV

-614 EKIATVEAALYQKVL
+614 DKITTVEAALYQKIL
-629 EDSSA
+629 EYSST

-642 VQKIAFFDI
+642 IQKIASFDV

-659 AQNGYV
+659 AQNKYV
-665 RPQLADSYDLEII
+665 RPQLMDSYDLEII

-700 RFRQDGCRIMM
+700 RFQKEGCRIMM

-733 AQIGSFVPAEAACI
+733 AQIGCFVPAEAARI

-847 HVRVKEMAGQVIFL
+847 HVRVKEMDGQVIFL

-883 PRYVVER
+883 PRFVVER

-902 VHGQQRAILPGLRE
+902 VQGGQQRAILPGLNRVV
-916 MAADSDGEGMI
+916 AGADGTKGDVTGTMEDFGQAEASECQGDGEASSETCSGEDIDGQMVGD
-927 PEAGQESA
+927 EAT
-935 EVRSPDLSRSD
+935 
-946 ADACGRKAGY
+946 
-956 AAIFDSREAKTDG
+956 FDSSERKMTG
-969 KGLVNVGQSSGKE
+969 KRGGRVMQPSEKE
-982 AHKPYQLSFIQLD
+982 VHKPYQLSFIQLD

-1006 LDLDINSLT
+1006 MDLDINSLT

>member
-1 MEIQDS
+1 MDIQAEEKPDA
-7 EIQGAD
+7 EVQGD
-13 ASSRDDSPRKGV
+13 ENTPKKGV
-25 KRGDGKIVETPL
+25 KRGDGKVVETPL

-113 VAICEQLEDPKQT
+113 VAICEQLEDPKLT

-155 FLCGF
+155 FLCGL
-160 YPGQTVLPGSASSRP
+160 YPGQAGPAGWGASLRQA
-175 ASFRK
+175 ASKK
-180 KSKVCQD
+180 KSKPAQE
-187 SMGVSFLDVSTGE
+187 MGISFLDVSTGE
-200 FFVAEGSLDYVH
+200 FFVAEGNMEYIH
-212 KLMDNFQPSEVVMP
+212 KLIDNFQPSEIVMP
-226 REYRDEFFRIFGNRF
+226 RDYRDEFFRLFGNRY

-273 VESMVSAQIA
+273 VENMVTAQIA

-334 DDSKESENSL
+334 DDSKAAENSL

-370 QHQLEERFDYV
+370 KDQLEERFDYV
-381 QTLIENRED
+381 QTLVENREA
-390 ADWLEE
+390 ADFLED
-396 KLSQM
+396 KFSQI

-427 LGILSEM
+427 LGILAGI
-434 KSWGEE
+434 KTWGE
-440 ALLSAGAL
+440 
-448 SATARL
+448 T
-454 KALSEAGES
+454 ALSEI
-463 VVSAD
+463 
-468 GGSEPGSGGIH
+468 P
-479 AGGGVSLLYR
+479 LLQA
-489 WASSLD
+489 WAASLD
-495 ACPELHAYLEK
+495 ECSQLHDYLAK

-512 PALLAKGGVIASGLD
+512 PALLSKGGVVASGVD
-527 EELDEL
+527 AELDEL
-533 RKIAYSGKEYL
+533 RRIAYSGKEYL
-544 ADLLQ
+544 AELLQ
-549 RESKQSGITG
+549 RESRQSGISG

-575 RSFKDKV
+575 HSFKDKV

-614 EKIATVEAALYQKVL
+614 DKITTVEAALYQKIL
-629 EDSSA
+629 EYSST

-642 VQKIAFFDI
+642 VQKIASFDV

-659 AQNGYV
+659 AQNKYV
-665 RPQLADSYDLEII
+665 RPQLMDSYDLEII

-700 RFRQDGCRIMM
+700 RFQKEGCRIMM

-733 AQIGSFVPAEAACI
+733 AQIGCFVPAEAARI

-847 HVRVKEMAGQVIFL
+847 HVRVKEMDGQVIFL

-883 PRYVVER
+883 PRFVVER
-890 AEEILESLEKGG
+890 AEEILGSLEKGG
-902 VHGQQRAILPGLRE
+902 VQGGQQRAILPGLNRV
-916 MAADSDGEGMI
+916 AAGSDRTEGDVTGTMEDFGQAEASECQGGGEASLETCSGKDIDGQMVGD
-927 PEAGQESA
+927 EAT
-935 EVRSPDLSRSD
+935 
-946 ADACGRKAGY
+946 
-956 AAIFDSREAKTDG
+956 FDSPERKMTG
-969 KGLVNVGQSSGKE
+969 KRGDRTMQPSEKE
-982 AHKPYQLSFIQLD
+982 VHKPYQLSFIQLD

-1006 LDLDINSLT
+1006 MDLDINSLT

>member
-81 KANGSHTFIEL
+81 KANGSHSFIVL

-440 ALLSAGAL
+440 ALLSAG
-448 SATARL
+448 
-454 KALSEAGES
+454 ES

-642 VQKIAFFDI
+642 VQKIAFFDV

-700 RFRQDGCRIMM
+700 RFRKDGCRIMM

-847 HVRVKEMAGQVIFL
+847 HVRVKEMDGQVIFL

>member
-1 MEIQDS
+1 MDIQAEEKPDA
-7 EIQGAD
+7 EVQGD
-13 ASSRDDSPRKGV
+13 ENTPKKGV
-25 KRGDGKIVETPL
+25 KRGDGKVVETPL

-113 VAICEQLEDPKQT
+113 VAICEQLEDPKLT

-155 FLCGF
+155 FLCGL
-160 YPGQTVLPGSASSRP
+160 YPGQAGPAGWGASLRQA
-175 ASFRK
+175 ASKK
-180 KSKVCQD
+180 KSKPAQE
-187 SMGVSFLDVSTGE
+187 MGISFLDVSTGE
-200 FFVAEGSLDYVH
+200 FFVAEGNMEYIH
-212 KLMDNFQPSEVVMP
+212 KLIDNFQPSEIVMP
-226 REYRDEFFRIFGNRF
+226 RDYRDEFFRLFGNRY

-273 VESMVSAQIA
+273 VENMVAAQIA

-334 DDSKESENSL
+334 DDSKAAENSL

-370 QHQLEERFDYV
+370 KDQLEERFDYV
-381 QTLIENRED
+381 QTLVENREA
-390 ADWLEE
+390 ADFLED
-396 KLSQM
+396 KFSQI

-427 LGILSEM
+427 LGILAGI
-434 KSWGEE
+434 KTWGE
-440 ALLSAGAL
+440 
-448 SATARL
+448 T
-454 KALSEAGES
+454 ALSEI
-463 VVSAD
+463 
-468 GGSEPGSGGIH
+468 P
-479 AGGGVSLLYR
+479 LLQA
-489 WASSLD
+489 WAASLD
-495 ACPELHAYLEK
+495 ECSQLHDYLAK

-512 PALLAKGGVIASGLD
+512 PALLSKGGVVASGVD
-527 EELDEL
+527 AELDEL
-533 RKIAYSGKEYL
+533 RRIAYSGKEYL
-544 ADLLQ
+544 AELLQ
-549 RESKQSGITG
+549 RESRQSGISG

-575 RSFKDKV
+575 HSFKDKV

-614 EKIATVEAALYQKVL
+614 DKITTVEAALYQKIL
-629 EDSSA
+629 EYSST

-642 VQKIAFFDI
+642 VQKIASFDV

-659 AQNGYV
+659 AQNKYV
-665 RPQLADSYDLEII
+665 RPQLMDSYDLEII

-700 RFRQDGCRIMM
+700 RFQKEGCRIMM

-733 AQIGSFVPAEAACI
+733 AQIGCFVPAEAARI

-847 HVRVKEMAGQVIFL
+847 HVRVKEMDGQVIFL

-956 AAIFDSREAKTDG
+956 AATFDSREAKTDG
-969 KGLVNVGQSSGKE
+969 KGLPPLCWRQSCYLACSVQGLWLPVRARKMPMWQRWE
-982 AHKPYQLSFIQLD
+982 KLS
-995 DPLLEKIRDEI
+995 
-1006 LDLDINSLT
+1006 T
-1015 PVQALNKLDEIKRLL
+1015 PPWTKRWSKLPKAPQSNC
-1030 GKK
+1030 

>member
-1 MEIQDS
+1 MDIQAEGKPDT
-7 EIQGAD
+7 EVQGD
-13 ASSRDDSPRKGV
+13 ENTPKKGV
-25 KRGDGKIVETPL
+25 KRGDGKVVETPL

-113 VAICEQLEDPKQT
+113 VAICEQLEDPKLT

-155 FLCGF
+155 FLCGL
-160 YPGQTVLPGSASSRP
+160 YPGQAGPAGWGASLRQA
-175 ASFRK
+175 ASKK
-180 KSKVCQD
+180 KSKPAQE
-187 SMGVSFLDVSTGE
+187 MGISFLDVSTGE
-200 FFVAEGSLDYVH
+200 FFVAEGNMEYIH
-212 KLMDNFQPSEVVMP
+212 KLIDNFQPSEIVMP
-226 REYRDEFFRIFGNRF
+226 RDYRDEFFRLFGNRY

-273 VESMVSAQIA
+273 VENMVAAQIA

-334 DDSKESENSL
+334 DDSKAAENSL

-370 QHQLEERFDYV
+370 KDQLEERFDYV
-381 QTLIENRED
+381 QTLVENREA
-390 ADWLEE
+390 ADFLED
-396 KLSQM
+396 KFSQI

-427 LGILSEM
+427 LGILAGI
-434 KSWGEE
+434 KTWGE
-440 ALLSAGAL
+440 
-448 SATARL
+448 T
-454 KALSEAGES
+454 ALSEI
-463 VVSAD
+463 
-468 GGSEPGSGGIH
+468 P
-479 AGGGVSLLYR
+479 LLQA
-489 WASSLD
+489 WAASLD
-495 ACPELHAYLEK
+495 ECSQLHDYLAK

-512 PALLAKGGVIASGLD
+512 PALLSKGGVVASGVD
-527 EELDEL
+527 AELDEL
-533 RKIAYSGKEYL
+533 RRIAYSGKEYL
-544 ADLLQ
+544 AELLQ
-549 RESKQSGITG
+549 RESRQSGISG

-575 RSFKDKV
+575 HSFKDKV

-614 EKIATVEAALYQKVL
+614 DKITTVEAALYQKIL
-629 EDSSA
+629 EYSST

-642 VQKIAFFDI
+642 VQKIASFDV

-659 AQNGYV
+659 AQNKYV
-665 RPQLADSYDLEII
+665 RPQLMDSYDLEII

-700 RFRQDGCRIMM
+700 RFQKEGCRIMM

-733 AQIGSFVPAEAACI
+733 AQIGCFVPAEAARI

-847 HVRVKEMAGQVIFL
+847 HVRVKEMDGQVIFL

-883 PRYVVER
+883 PRFVVER
-890 AEEILESLEKGG
+890 AEEILGSLEKGG
-902 VHGQQRAILPGLRE
+902 VQGGQQRAILPGLNRVVAGSDRTE
-916 MAADSDGEGMI
+916 GDVTGSDGMKGDVTGSDGTEGDVTGMMKDSGQA
-927 PEAGQESA
+927 EASECQGGGEASLETCSGKDIDGQMVGDEA
-935 EVRSPDLSRSD
+935 T
-946 ADACGRKAGY
+946 
-956 AAIFDSREAKTDG
+956 FDSPERKMTG
-969 KGLVNVGQSSGKE
+969 KRGDRTMQPSEKE
-982 AHKPYQLSFIQLD
+982 VHKPYQLSFIQLD

-1006 LDLDINSLT
+1006 MDLDINSLT

>member
-1 MEIQDS
+1 MDIQAEGKPDT
-7 EIQGAD
+7 EVQGD
-13 ASSRDDSPRKGV
+13 ENASKKGV
-25 KRGDGKIVETPL
+25 KRGDGKVVETPL

-113 VAICEQLEDPKQT
+113 VAICEQLEDPKLT

-155 FLCGF
+155 FLCGL
-160 YPGQTVLPGSASSRP
+160 YPGQAGPAGWGASLRQA
-175 ASFRK
+175 ASKK
-180 KSKVCQD
+180 KSKPAQE
-187 SMGVSFLDVSTGE
+187 MGISFLDVSTGE
-200 FFVAEGSLDYVH
+200 FFVAEGNMEYIH
-212 KLMDNFQPSEVVMP
+212 KLIDNFQPSEIVMP
-226 REYRDEFFRIFGNRF
+226 RDYRDEFFRLFGNRY

-273 VESMVSAQIA
+273 VENMVAAQIA

-334 DDSKESENSL
+334 DDSKEAENSL

-370 QHQLEERFDYV
+370 KDQLEERFDYV
-381 QTLIENRED
+381 QTLVENREA
-390 ADWLEE
+390 ADFLED
-396 KLSQM
+396 KFSQI

-427 LGILSEM
+427 LGILAGI
-434 KSWGEE
+434 KTWGE
-440 ALLSAGAL
+440 
-448 SATARL
+448 T
-454 KALSEAGES
+454 ALSEI
-463 VVSAD
+463 
-468 GGSEPGSGGIH
+468 P
-479 AGGGVSLLYR
+479 LLQA
-489 WASSLD
+489 WAASLD
-495 ACPELHAYLEK
+495 ECSQLHDYLAK

-512 PALLAKGGVIASGLD
+512 PALLSKGGVVASGVD
-527 EELDEL
+527 AELDEL
-533 RKIAYSGKEYL
+533 RRIAYSGKEYL
-544 ADLLQ
+544 AELLQ
-549 RESKQSGITG
+549 RESRQSGISG

-575 RSFKDKV
+575 HSFKDKV

-604 EYEEKVLTAQ
+604 EYEEKVLIAQ
-614 EKIATVEAALYQKVL
+614 DKITTVEAALYQKIL
-629 EDSSA
+629 EYSST

-642 VQKIAFFDI
+642 VQKIASFDV

-659 AQNGYV
+659 AQNKYV
-665 RPQLADSYDLEII
+665 RPQLMDSYDLEII

-700 RFRQDGCRIMM
+700 RFQKEGCRIMM

-733 AQIGSFVPAEAACI
+733 AQIGCFVPAEAARI

-847 HVRVKEMAGQVIFL
+847 HVRVKEMDGQVIFL

-883 PRYVVER
+883 PRFVVER
-890 AEEILESLEKGG
+890 AEEILGSLEKGG
-902 VHGQQRAILPGLRE
+902 VQGGQQRAILPGLNRVV
-916 MAADSDGEGMI
+916 AGSDRTEGDVTGTMEDFGQAEASECQGGGEVSLETCSGKDIDGQMVGD
-927 PEAGQESA
+927 EAT
-935 EVRSPDLSRSD
+935 
-946 ADACGRKAGY
+946 
-956 AAIFDSREAKTDG
+956 FDSPERKMTG
-969 KGLVNVGQSSGKE
+969 KRGDRTMQPSEKE
-982 AHKPYQLSFIQLD
+982 VHKPYQLSFIQLD

-1006 LDLDINSLT
+1006 MDLDINSLT

>member
-1 MEIQDS
+1 MDIQAEGKPDT
-7 EIQGAD
+7 EVQGD
-13 ASSRDDSPRKGV
+13 ENTPKKGV
-25 KRGDGKIVETPL
+25 KRGDGKVVETPL

-113 VAICEQLEDPKQT
+113 VAICEQLEDPKLT

-155 FLCGF
+155 FLCGL
-160 YPGQTVLPGSASSRP
+160 YPGQAGPAGWGASLRQA
-175 ASFRK
+175 ASKK
-180 KSKVCQD
+180 KSKPAQE
-187 SMGVSFLDVSTGE
+187 MGISFLDVSTGE
-200 FFVAEGSLDYVH
+200 FFVAEGNMEYIH
-212 KLMDNFQPSEVVMP
+212 KLIDNFQPSEIVMP
-226 REYRDEFFRIFGNRF
+226 RDYRDEFFRLFGNRY

-273 VESMVSAQIA
+273 VENMVAAQIA

-334 DDSKESENSL
+334 DDSKAAENSL

-370 QHQLEERFDYV
+370 KDQLEERFDYV
-381 QTLIENRED
+381 QTLVENREA
-390 ADWLEE
+390 ADFLED
-396 KLSQM
+396 KFSQI

-427 LGILSEM
+427 LGILAGI
-434 KSWGEE
+434 KTWGE
-440 ALLSAGAL
+440 
-448 SATARL
+448 T
-454 KALSEAGES
+454 ALSEI
-463 VVSAD
+463 
-468 GGSEPGSGGIH
+468 P
-479 AGGGVSLLYR
+479 LLQA
-489 WASSLD
+489 WAASLD
-495 ACPELHAYLEK
+495 ECSQLHDYLAK

-512 PALLAKGGVIASGLD
+512 PALLSKGGVVASGVD
-527 EELDEL
+527 AELDEL
-533 RKIAYSGKEYL
+533 RRIAYSGKEYL
-544 ADLLQ
+544 AELLQ
-549 RESKQSGITG
+549 RESRQSGISG

-575 RSFKDKV
+575 HSFKDKV

-614 EKIATVEAALYQKVL
+614 DKITTVEAALYQKIL
-629 EDSSA
+629 EYSST

-642 VQKIAFFDI
+642 VQKIASFDV

-659 AQNGYV
+659 AQNKYV
-665 RPQLADSYDLEII
+665 RPQLMGSYDLEII

-700 RFRQDGCRIMM
+700 RFQKEGCRIMM

-733 AQIGSFVPAEAACI
+733 AQIGCFVPAEAARI

-847 HVRVKEMAGQVIFL
+847 HVRVKEMDGQVIFL

-883 PRYVVER
+883 PRFVVER
-890 AEEILESLEKGG
+890 AEEILGSLEKGG
-902 VHGQQRAILPGLRE
+902 VQGGQQRAILPGLNRVV
-916 MAADSDGEGMI
+916 AGSDRTEGDVTGTMEDFGQAEASECQGGGEASLETCSGKDIDGQMVGD
-927 PEAGQESA
+927 EAT
-935 EVRSPDLSRSD
+935 
-946 ADACGRKAGY
+946 
-956 AAIFDSREAKTDG
+956 FDSPERKMTG
-969 KGLVNVGQSSGKE
+969 KRGDRTMQPSEKE
-982 AHKPYQLSFIQLD
+982 VHKPYQLSFIQLD

-1006 LDLDINSLT
+1006 MDLDINSLT

>member
-1 MEIQDS
+1 MDIQAEEKPDA
-7 EIQGAD
+7 EVQGD
-13 ASSRDDSPRKGV
+13 ENTPKKGV
-25 KRGDGKIVETPL
+25 KRGDGKVVETPL

-113 VAICEQLEDPKQT
+113 VAICEQLEDPKLT

-155 FLCGF
+155 FLCGL
-160 YPGQTVLPGSASSRP
+160 YPGQAGPAGWGASLRQA
-175 ASFRK
+175 ASKK
-180 KSKVCQD
+180 KSKPAQE
-187 SMGVSFLDVSTGE
+187 MGISFLDVSTGE
-200 FFVAEGSLDYVH
+200 FFVAEGNMEYIH
-212 KLMDNFQPSEVVMP
+212 KLIDNFQPSEIVMP
-226 REYRDEFFRIFGNRF
+226 RDYRDEFFRLFGNRY

-273 VESMVSAQIA
+273 VENMVAAQIA

-334 DDSKESENSL
+334 DDSKEAENSL

-370 QHQLEERFDYV
+370 KDQLEERFDYV
-381 QTLIENRED
+381 QTLVENREA
-390 ADWLEE
+390 ADFLED
-396 KLSQM
+396 KFSQI

-427 LGILSEM
+427 LGILAGI
-434 KSWGEE
+434 KTWGE
-440 ALLSAGAL
+440 
-448 SATARL
+448 T
-454 KALSEAGES
+454 ALSEI
-463 VVSAD
+463 
-468 GGSEPGSGGIH
+468 P
-479 AGGGVSLLYR
+479 LLQA
-489 WASSLD
+489 WAASLD
-495 ACPELHAYLEK
+495 ECSQLHDYLAK

-512 PALLAKGGVIASGLD
+512 PALLSKGGVVASGVD
-527 EELDEL
+527 AELDEL
-533 RKIAYSGKEYL
+533 RRIAYSGKEYL
-544 ADLLQ
+544 AELLQ
-549 RESKQSGITG
+549 RESRQSGISG

-575 RSFKDKV
+575 HSFKDKV

-614 EKIATVEAALYQKVL
+614 DKITTVEAALYQKIL
-629 EDSSA
+629 EYSST

-642 VQKIAFFDI
+642 VQKIASFDV

-659 AQNGYV
+659 AQNKYV
-665 RPQLADSYDLEII
+665 RPQLMDSYDLEII

-700 RFRQDGCRIMM
+700 RFQKEGCRIMM

-733 AQIGSFVPAEAACI
+733 AQIGCFVPAEAARI

-847 HVRVKEMAGQVIFL
+847 HVRVKEMDGQVIFL

-883 PRYVVER
+883 PRFVVER
-890 AEEILESLEKGG
+890 AEEILGSLEKGG
-902 VHGQQRAILPGLRE
+902 VQGGQQRAILPGLNRVV
-916 MAADSDGEGMI
+916 AGSDRTEGDVTGTMEDFGQAEASECQGGGEASLETCSGKDIDGQMVGD
-927 PEAGQESA
+927 EAT
-935 EVRSPDLSRSD
+935 
-946 ADACGRKAGY
+946 
-956 AAIFDSREAKTDG
+956 FDSPERKMTG
-969 KGLVNVGQSSGKE
+969 KRVDRTMQPSEKE
-982 AHKPYQLSFIQLD
+982 VHKPYQLSFIQLD

-1006 LDLDINSLT
+1006 MDLDINSLT

>member
-1 MEIQDS
+1 MDIQAEGKPDT
-7 EIQGAD
+7 EVQGD
-13 ASSRDDSPRKGV
+13 ENTPKKGV
-25 KRGDGKIVETPL
+25 KRGDGKVVETPL

-113 VAICEQLEDPKQT
+113 VAICEQLEDPKLT

-155 FLCGF
+155 FLCGL
-160 YPGQTVLPGSASSRP
+160 YPGQAGPAGWGASLRQA
-175 ASFRK
+175 ASKK
-180 KSKVCQD
+180 KSKPAQE
-187 SMGVSFLDVSTGE
+187 MGISFLDVSTGE
-200 FFVAEGSLDYVH
+200 FFVAEGNMEYIH
-212 KLMDNFQPSEVVMP
+212 KLIDNFQPSEIVMP
-226 REYRDEFFRIFGNRF
+226 RDYRDEFFRLFGNRY

-273 VESMVSAQIA
+273 VENMVAAQIA

-334 DDSKESENSL
+334 DDSKEAENSL

-370 QHQLEERFDYV
+370 KDQLEERFDYV
-381 QTLIENRED
+381 QTLVENREA
-390 ADWLEE
+390 ADFLED
-396 KLSQM
+396 KLSQI

-427 LGILSEM
+427 LGILAGI
-434 KSWGEE
+434 KTWGE
-440 ALLSAGAL
+440 
-448 SATARL
+448 T
-454 KALSEAGES
+454 ALSEI
-463 VVSAD
+463 
-468 GGSEPGSGGIH
+468 P
-479 AGGGVSLLYR
+479 LLQA
-489 WASSLD
+489 WAASLD
-495 ACPELHAYLEK
+495 ECSQLHDYLAK

-512 PALLAKGGVIASGLD
+512 PALLSKGGVVASGVD
-527 EELDEL
+527 AELDEL
-533 RKIAYSGKEYL
+533 RRIAYSGKEYL
-544 ADLLQ
+544 AELLQ
-549 RESKQSGITG
+549 RESRQSGISG

-575 RSFKDKV
+575 HSFKDKV

-614 EKIATVEAALYQKVL
+614 DKITTVEAALYQKIL
-629 EDSSA
+629 EYSST

-642 VQKIAFFDI
+642 VQKIASFDV

-659 AQNGYV
+659 AQNKYV
-665 RPQLADSYDLEII
+665 RPQLMDSYDLEII

-700 RFRQDGCRIMM
+700 RFQKEGCRIMM

-733 AQIGSFVPAEAACI
+733 AQIGCFVPAEAARI

-847 HVRVKEMAGQVIFL
+847 HVRVKEMDGQVIFL

-883 PRYVVER
+883 PRFVVER
-890 AEEILESLEKGG
+890 AEEILGSLEKGG
-902 VHGQQRAILPGLRE
+902 VQGGQQRAILPGLNRVV
-916 MAADSDGEGMI
+916 AGSDRTEGDVTGTMEDFGQAEASECQGGGEASLETCSGKDIDGQMVGD
-927 PEAGQESA
+927 EAT
-935 EVRSPDLSRSD
+935 
-946 ADACGRKAGY
+946 
-956 AAIFDSREAKTDG
+956 FDSPERKMTG
-969 KGLVNVGQSSGKE
+969 KRGDRTMQPSEKE
-982 AHKPYQLSFIQLD
+982 VHKPYQLSFIQLD

-1006 LDLDINSLT
+1006 MDLDINSLT

>member
-1 MEIQDS
+1 M
-7 EIQGAD
+7 
-13 ASSRDDSPRKGV
+13 
-25 KRGDGKIVETPL
+25 
-37 MRQYYEIKQQHP
+37 
-49 DAVLLFRVGD
+49 
-59 FYETFGEDAIF
+59 
-70 ASKVLN
+70 
-76 IVLTR
+76 
-81 KANGSHTFIEL
+81 
-92 AGFPHH
+92 
-98 ALETYLYKL
+98 
-107 VRAGGK
+107 
-113 VAICEQLEDPKQT
+113 
-126 KKLVKRGVTELITP
+126 
-140 GISLNDRLLENGKNN
+140 
-155 FLCGF
+155 
-160 YPGQTVLPGSASSRP
+160 YPGQAGPAGWGASLRQA
-175 ASFRK
+175 ASKK
-180 KSKVCQD
+180 KSKPAQE
-187 SMGVSFLDVSTGE
+187 MGISFLDVSTGE
-200 FFVAEGSLDYVH
+200 FFVAEGNMEYIH
-212 KLMDNFQPSEVVMP
+212 KLIDNFQPSEIVMP
-226 REYRDEFFRIFGNRF
+226 RDYRDEFFRLFGNRY

-273 VESMVSAQIA
+273 VENMVAAQIA

-334 DDSKESENSL
+334 DDSKAAENSL

-370 QHQLEERFDYV
+370 KDQLEERFDYV
-381 QTLIENRED
+381 QTLVENREA
-390 ADWLEE
+390 ADFLED
-396 KLSQM
+396 KFSQI

-427 LGILSEM
+427 LGILAGI
-434 KSWGEE
+434 KTWGE
-440 ALLSAGAL
+440 
-448 SATARL
+448 T
-454 KALSEAGES
+454 ALSEI
-463 VVSAD
+463 
-468 GGSEPGSGGIH
+468 P
-479 AGGGVSLLYR
+479 LLQA
-489 WASSLD
+489 WAASLD
-495 ACPELHAYLEK
+495 ECSQLHDYLAK

-512 PALLAKGGVIASGLD
+512 PALLSKGGVVASGVD
-527 EELDEL
+527 AELDEL
-533 RKIAYSGKEYL
+533 RRIAYSGKEYL
-544 ADLLQ
+544 AELLQ
-549 RESKQSGITG
+549 RESRQSGISG

-575 RSFKDKV
+575 HSFKDKV

-614 EKIATVEAALYQKVL
+614 DKITTVEAALYQKIL
-629 EDSSA
+629 EYSST

-642 VQKIAFFDI
+642 VQKIASFDV

-659 AQNGYV
+659 AQNKYV
-665 RPQLADSYDLEII
+665 RPQLMDSYDLEII

-700 RFRQDGCRIMM
+700 RFQKEGCRIMM

-733 AQIGSFVPAEAACI
+733 AQIGCFVPAEAARI

-847 HVRVKEMAGQVIFL
+847 HVRVKEMDGQVIFL

-883 PRYVVER
+883 PRFVVER
-890 AEEILESLEKGG
+890 AEEILGSLEKGG
-902 VHGQQRAILPGLRE
+902 VQGGQQRAILPGLNRVV
-916 MAADSDGEGMI
+916 AGSDRTEGDVTGTMEDFGQAEASECQGGGEASLETCSGKDIDGQMVGD
-927 PEAGQESA
+927 EAT
-935 EVRSPDLSRSD
+935 
-946 ADACGRKAGY
+946 
-956 AAIFDSREAKTDG
+956 FDSPERKMTG
-969 KGLVNVGQSSGKE
+969 KRGDRTMQPSEKE
-982 AHKPYQLSFIQLD
+982 VHKPYQLSFIQLD

-1006 LDLDINSLT
+1006 MDLDINSLT